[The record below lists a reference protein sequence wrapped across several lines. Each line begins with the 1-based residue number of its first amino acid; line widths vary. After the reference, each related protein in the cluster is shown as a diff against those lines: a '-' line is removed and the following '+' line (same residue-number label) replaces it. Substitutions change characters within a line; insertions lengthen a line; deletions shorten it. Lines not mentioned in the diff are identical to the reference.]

1 MSSSPEVRRSGLPQF
16 FAALAALAVLNVGL
30 GYLPVPGAALVF
42 VEVGVGI
49 VFMALPVLGLFRAAD
64 HPWTPRLAA
73 AFIGTG
79 LVLHLG
85 LGALARGGALG
96 AGLAPAVALAV
107 SQAGLVLWSAGLGAL
122 LATILKDKNLL
133 LPVSLFLAAF
143 DLFLVLTPMGFTQ
156 KLMRAQPELLPSIGF
171 AIPKVQETPAFGP
184 VAATAYVGPADL
196 LFMGMFF
203 VALYRFRMRPAE
215 TFRWLVPTLLAYM
228 GIVLFLGP
236 LPALVPI
243 GLCVLIVNWREFQLT
258 REEWVSTAVVGA
270 IGAAVVIWGATQQPA
285 RPAEPSPPEISPGYP
300 APPGSLG
307 PATEGRS
314 P

>member
-1 MSSSPEVRRSGLPQF
+1 MSSPESRRSGLPQF
-16 FAALAALAVLNVGL
+16 FAALGVLVLLNVGL
-30 GYLPVPGAALVF
+30 GYLPLPGDAVVF
-42 VEVGVGI
+42 VEVLVGI
-49 VFMALPVLGLFRAAD
+49 VFIALPILGLFRAAD
-64 HPWTPRLAA
+64 HPWTPRLAGT
-73 AFIGTG
+73 FIVLG
-79 LVLHLG
+79 LALHLG

-96 AGLAPAVALAV
+96 VGLAPAIALAL

-156 KLMRAQPELLPSIGF
+156 KLMQAQPELLPSIGF
-171 AIPKVQETPAFGP
+171 AIPKIQENPAYGP

-203 VALYRFRMRPAE
+203 VALFRFQMRAAE
-215 TFRWLVPTLLAYM
+215 TFRWLIPTLLVYM
-228 GIVLFLGP
+228 GIVLFAGP

-243 GLCVLIVNWREFQLT
+243 GLCILIVNWKEFKLN
-258 REEWVSTAVVGA
+258 REEWVSTGIVAA
-270 IGAAVVIWGATQQPA
+270 IGAAIVIWGATQQPA
-285 RPAEPSPPEISPGYP
+285 RPAGPSPQAIVPGYP

-307 PATEGRS
+307 PRAEGPPR
-314 P
+314 